1 MWPKFLRTYF
11 GFTKQQGRGLFVLAV
26 ICVLLVGFRLFFPLF
41 ETEPVFVLKNLPL
54 IKTDSIL
61 SASENKPISADYNK
75 ITPGIFYFNPNN
87 ISYEQALKLGLK
99 PSSAKALI
107 NFRKKG
113 FVFRNK
119 KDFAKVYGISAEDYN
134 RLEPYILLDET
145 VEKDNHLISKTI
157 EQPVKKETNL
167 IIELNS
173 ADSLALLELR
183 GIGPTFA
190 KRILKYRTML
200 GGFFNVEQLKE
211 VYGVDETLFEKVKP
225 FVRIE
230 KGLIRQI
237 NINSDDFKTINKH
250 PYISYELTKQ
260 LVNSRKN
267 NKLNTSAFKDLLNN
281 DTLFQKL
288 VPYCSFN

>member
-11 GFTKQQGRGLFVLAV
+11 GFTKQQGRGLFVLALL
-26 ICVLLVGFRLFFPLF
+26 CLLVVVFRLIFPRF

-54 IKTDSIL
+54 IKTDSSL
-61 SASENKPISADYNK
+61 SASENKPISAEYKKN
-75 ITPGIFYFNPNN
+75 TSGVFYFNPNL
-87 ISYEQALKLGLK
+87 ISYEQALQLGLK

-119 KDFAKVYGISAEDYN
+119 KDFTKVYGISDEDYN
-134 RLEPYILLDET
+134 RLGPYILLDET
-145 VEKDNHLISKTI
+145 VVKDKPLPNKTF
-157 EQPVKKETNL
+157 EQPGKKENGQ

-173 ADSLALLELR
+173 VDSLALLQLK
-183 GIGPTFA
+183 GIGPVFA

-200 GGFFNVEQLKE
+200 GGFFEVEQLKE
-211 VYGVDETLFEKVKP
+211 VYGVDEALFEKVKP

-237 NINSDDFKTINKH
+237 NINSDDFKVINKH

-267 NKLNTSAFKDLLNN
+267 SKLNASAFKDLLNN

-288 VPYCSFN
+288 FPYCSFN